1 MTAVL
6 LALALAPVT
15 HVTVYAD
22 RARVVRTAHVTL
34 DGSDTVEFPLL
45 PEAVDPATIRVE
57 TAAELS
63 RVDIEH
69 VGADAYPQA
78 RARELLSA
86 LDALDDDLARA
97 RGQRAAYAAALE
109 VLDKLEPKAPEANA
123 MRPPPR
129 LDPSGWSAALA
140 FVRSYGADV
149 RRKLR
154 EIDRKITELSEK
166 RQRVA
171 VEATLL
177 GGARAQSGHRV
188 TAHLSGHGPATVR
201 LVYFTGA
208 AAWRPTYELRLEPK
222 SGQLEVRLFGL
233 VSQKTTED
241 WVDAQLLLSTAAP
254 ATATQFPKLLTWKI
268 GERERFVPTPVAQAR
283 QPPAAPKAVSEPRI
297 DQPED
302 TLAIL
307 RERLGVG
314 KEVAQPVATEGRVIT
329 KDYVQNVPVSRNFDS
344 VAQVAPGAQADKR
357 VAISGQTRPASG
369 SSITGRV
376 TDAATGQALPGVTVV
391 AQGPAGE
398 QAEITDESGNYTIA
412 GLTPGTYVVRMF
424 YANTKVERQNV
435 NVSSQGTAQVS
446 APLQTRVATAE
457 TYTITEK
464 APTVDVGSTKIGT
477 TISTGVPFAGGTSGE
492 NRYQVDGAN
501 ATEELG
507 IRPPPAYQPPVTLAG
522 GWDLRFPVAGKDTV
536 RSGAGARKVPLLSRS
551 WPVAVER
558 KIFPALGPDAFLVAE
573 MRNPTAQALPPGPAT
588 LFVGSDPAG
597 DAQLALMSPGEA
609 VTLPLGLDRALVPIR
624 NVKLVTSEKGVFS
637 KDEINQYEVSIELAS
652 SYGRALPV
660 RIVDQIPM
668 TDQKDVEIRLVRT
681 EPAAALAKDNGA
693 LEWRLQVPPSGKT
706 RVSFTYSVKR
716 PKGWVLHQ

>member
-1 MTAVL
+1 MTAVW
-6 LALALAPVT
+6 LALAFAPVT

-34 DGSDTVEFPLL
+34 DGAETLEFPLL

-69 VGADAYPQA
+69 VGAAEYPQA
-78 RARELLSA
+78 RARELLVA

-97 RGQRAAYAAALE
+97 RGQRAAWAAPLE
-109 VLDKLEPKAPEANA
+109 VLDKLEPKPPVAEPL
-123 MRPPPR
+123 RPLPR

-140 FVRSYGADV
+140 FVRGYGADL

-154 EIDRKITELSEK
+154 DIDHKITELSEK
-166 RQRVA
+166 RQRVVA
-171 VEATLL
+171 EATRL
-177 GGARAQSGHRV
+177 GGAREQSGHRV
-188 TAHLSGHGPATVR
+188 TAHLSGHGAATVR
-201 LVYFTGA
+201 LVYFVGA
-208 AAWRPTYELRLEPK
+208 AAWRPTYELRWEPK

-233 VSQKTTED
+233 VTQKTTED
-241 WVDAQLLLSTAAP
+241 WVDAQLTLSTAAP

-283 QPPAAPKAVSEPRI
+283 PAAAAPQAQSEPRI

-307 RERLGVG
+307 RERVG
-314 KEVAQPVATEGRVIT
+314 QGATLT
-329 KDYVQNVPVSRNFDS
+329 KDFTKAVPVGRNFES
-344 VAQVAPGAQADKR
+344 ALSAAPGAQGDLAGRNFD
-357 VAISGQTRPASG
+357 VVTGAHGGAIEGV
-369 SSITGRV
+369 V
-376 TDAATGQALPGVTVV
+376 TDAATGTPLAGVTVV
-391 AQGPAGE
+391 AQGPLGE
-398 QAEITDESGNYTIA
+398 QAEITGDDGKYRIA
-412 GLTPGTYVVRMF
+412 ELKPGKYVVRFF
-424 YANTKVERQNV
+424 YANTKVERQNITV
-435 NVSSQGTAQVS
+435 QADLGVAINV
-446 APLQTRVATAE
+446 PMQTGGQQAE

-477 TISTGVPFAGGTSGE
+477 TVSTGTHFAGGTAAE
-492 NRYQVDGAN
+492 NRYRVDGLN
-501 ATEELG
+501 QTEQVG
-507 IRPPPAYQPPVTLAG
+507 IRPPPAYQPPVSLAG

-536 RSGAGARKVPLLSRS
+536 RSGAGARKVPLLVRNWS
-551 WPVAVER
+551 VAVER

-573 MRNPTAQALPPGPAT
+573 MRNPTTQALPPGPAT

-637 KDEINQYEVSIELAS
+637 KDEINEYEVSIELAS

-668 TDQKDVEIRLVRT
+668 TDQKDVEVRLLRT

>member
-1 MTAVL
+1 MTAVW
-6 LALALAPVT
+6 LALTLAPVT

-34 DGSDTVEFPLL
+34 DGAETLEFPLL

-69 VGADAYPQA
+69 VGADAFPQA
-78 RARELLSA
+78 RARELLTA

-97 RGQRAAYAAALE
+97 RGQRAALAAPLE
-109 VLDKLEPKAPEANA
+109 VLDKLEPKAPEPNA
-123 MRPPPR
+123 ARPTPR
-129 LDPSGWSAALA
+129 LDPSGWAAALA
-140 FVRSYGADV
+140 FVRSYGADL

-154 EIDRKITELSEK
+154 ESDRKIAELSEK
-166 RQRVA
+166 RQRVV

-188 TAHLSGHGPATVR
+188 TAHLVGHGATTVQ

-208 AAWRPTYELRLEPK
+208 AAWRPTYELRLSPA

-241 WVDAQLLLSTAAP
+241 WVDAQLLLSTATP

-268 GERERFVPTPVAQAR
+268 GERERFVPTPVAQAK
-283 QPPAAPKAVSEPRI
+283 PAPAAPKAADEPRI

-307 RERLGVG
+307 RGRLGLG
-314 KEVAQPVATEGRVIT
+314 KEQPVTTEGANVTQEFT
-329 KDYVQNVPVSRNFDS
+329 KNVPVSRNFES
-344 VAQVAPGAQADKR
+344 TATVAPGAQADKLSAAKST
-357 VAISGQTRPASG
+357 VSGGR
-369 SSITGRV
+369 ITGRI
-376 TDAATGQALPGVTVV
+376 TDAATGEALAGVTVV
-391 AQGPAGE
+391 AQGPDGE
-398 QAEITDESGNYTIA
+398 QADITDESGNYTIA
-412 GLTPGTYVVRMF
+412 GLSRGTYVVRMF
-424 YANTKVERQNV
+424 YGNVKVERQNIFV
-435 NVSSQGTAQVS
+435 GTNGIAQAS
-446 APLQTRVATAE
+446 APMQTRAATAE

-464 APTVDVGSTKIGT
+464 APSVDVASTK
-477 TISTGVPFAGGTSGE
+477 TGVTMTPGVSFAGGTSGE

-501 ATEELG
+501 ATEEVG
-507 IRPPPAYQPPVTLAG
+507 IRPPPAYQPPVSLAG

-536 RSGAGARKVPLLSRS
+536 RSGAGARKVPLFSRS

-573 MRNPTAQALPPGPAT
+573 MRNPTAQALPPGPAS

-597 DAQLALMSPGEA
+597 FAPLALMSPGEA
-609 VTLPLGLDRALVPIR
+609 VTLPLGLDRALTPMR

-637 KDEINQYEVSIELAS
+637 KDEINEYEVSIELAS

-660 RIVDQIPM
+660 RIVDQVPM
-668 TDQKDVEIRLVRT
+668 TDQKDVEVRLLRT